1 MTHIY
6 NGNFMKQLLID
17 PVILSAVTLTQPFVM
32 VQRHPLW
39 PHPLA
44 LMHLLWKHY
53 FQSCEL
59 IQYNCWDHMN
69 MGVLLYNICKWCF
82 SQNLSLDVVRV
93 LFYLSIRSDIILLQ
107 INNYILEISYRF
119 LDFVSHLAP
128 SMSNILKCNEH
139 QECLKTAK
147 MGYFPMKMHDF
158 PSIFVKSY
166 YQQHITMEWDV
177 PHLQHIQL

>member
-1 MTHIY
+1 M
-6 NGNFMKQLLID
+6 
-17 PVILSAVTLTQPFVM
+17 
-32 VQRHPLW
+32 
-39 PHPLA
+39 
-44 LMHLLWKHY
+44 
-53 FQSCEL
+53 
-59 IQYNCWDHMN
+59 YNCEQFGLLAN
-69 MGVLLYNICKWCF
+69 TLVLSNVVRLFKIPPLRSGGTSAQNINNLKDSQI
-82 SQNLSLDVVRV
+82 SQNSSLDVVRV
-93 LFYLSIRSDIILLQ
+93 VFYLSITSDIILLQ

-166 YQQHITMEWDV
+166 YQQHIIMEWDV

>member
-1 MTHIY
+1 M
-6 NGNFMKQLLID
+6 LL
-17 PVILSAVTLTQPFVM
+17 
-32 VQRHPLW
+32 HPQQ
-39 PHPLA
+39 
-44 LMHLLWKHY
+44 WK
-53 FQSCEL
+53 SCEL
-59 IQYNCWDHMN
+59 IQYDCWDHMN

-119 LDFVSHLAP
+119 LEFVSHLAP

-147 MGYFPMKMHDF
+147 MDYFPMKMHDLIIN
-158 PSIFVKSY
+158 SILLWNGMSPIYNTYNCNVVESEFNMSLFINITSSREEWGEWGNTLRAFLSILFTTWVK
-166 YQQHITMEWDV
+166 Q
-177 PHLQHIQL
+177 